1 MGALRELSIVLAA
14 LAGWR
19 WLGES
24 FGVVRTTG
32 AVLIFFG
39 ILVVAVAG

>member
-1 MGALRELSIVLAA
+1 MKPSELR
-14 LAGWR
+14 R
-19 WLGES
+19 LGES

-39 ILVVAVAG
+39 LLVVAVAG